1 MIHIGRYQLL
11 TAIRSTPHGMVLQ
24 DSEGD
29 DVLLPKKYV
38 PEGLAPG
45 DDVEVFIYTDSED
58 WPVATTQK
66 PKAILGEFA
75 YLQVKEVVPF
85 GAFLDWGLDKDLLA
99 PFAEQSKK
107 MERGKYYLVY
117 LLLDEQT
124 DRLIASSKLNK
135 FLETENIEL
144 EESQEVD
151 LLIGSQTDI
160 GYNAVINNRYRGLL
174 YKSDLFRPVQPGDHT
189 TGYVKTIRP
198 DKKIDL
204 TLQKP
209 GYAHVE
215 PNAEK
220 ILQLLKKNNGFLD
233 LHDKSSPEEIT
244 ARLQMSKKTF
254 KKAIGALY
262 KQRLIRIGED
272 GVYLVGE
279 ERGDV

>member
-1 MIHIGRYQLL
+1 MIEIGKYNTL
-11 TAIRSTPHGMVLQ
+11 TAARRIVHGMVLV
-24 DSEGD
+24 DEEGD
-29 DVLLPKKYV
+29 DVLLPKKFV
-38 PEGLAPG
+38 PEELEPE
-45 DDVEVFIYTDSED
+45 DTIEVFVYTDSED
-58 WPVATTQK
+58 WPVATTQR
-66 PKAILGEFA
+66 PKAILGQFA

-107 MERGKYYLVY
+107 MERGKGYLVY

-124 DRLIASSKLNK
+124 GRMIASSKLNK

-144 EESQEVD
+144 EEKQEVE
-151 LLIGSQTDI
+151 LLIGPQTDI
-160 GYNAVINNRYRGLL
+160 GYNAIINHRYRGLL
-174 YKSDLFRPVQPGDHT
+174 YKSDLFRTVQPGDQCK
-189 TGYVKTIRP
+189 GYVKTIRP

-204 TLQKP
+204 SLRQP

-220 ILQLLKKNNGFLD
+220 ILQLLEKNNGFLG
-233 LHDKSSPEEIT
+233 LHDKSAPEEIT

-262 KQRLIRIGED
+262 KQKLVRIEED
-272 GVYLVGE
+272 GVYLAESSAGI
-279 ERGDV
+279 

>member
-1 MIHIGRYQLL
+1 MILIGRYQLL

-24 DSEGD
+24 DAEED
-29 DVLLPKKYV
+29 DVLLPQKYV

-45 DDVEVFIYTDSED
+45 DEIEVFVYTDSED

-66 PKAILGEFA
+66 PKAALHEFA
-75 YLQVKEVVPF
+75 FLQVKEVAPF

-107 MERGKYYLVY
+107 MERGKHYLVY

-124 DRLIASSKLNK
+124 DRLIASSKLSK

-144 EESQEVD
+144 GEGQEVD
-151 LLIGSQTDI
+151 LLIGPQTDI
-160 GYNAVINNRYRGLL
+160 GYNAIINNRYRGLL
-174 YKSDLFRPVQPGDHT
+174 YKSDLFRPVQAGERT
-189 TGYVKTIRP
+189 KAYVKTIRP

-220 ILQLLKKNNGFLD
+220 ILQILKKNNGFLG
-233 LHDKSSPEEIT
+233 LHDKSDPEEVST
-244 ARLQMSKKTF
+244 RLQMSKKTF

-262 KQRLIRIGED
+262 KQRLIRIEED

-279 ERGDV
+279 EGG

>member
-1 MIHIGRYQLL
+1 MIQIGRYQLL

-24 DSEGD
+24 DAEGD
-29 DVLLPKKYV
+29 DVLLPKKYS
-38 PEGLAPG
+38 PESLAPG
-45 DDVEVFIYTDSED
+45 DEIDVFVYTDSED

-117 LLLDEQT
+117 LMLDEQT
-124 DRLIASSKLNK
+124 DRLIASSKLSK

-144 EESQEVD
+144 SEGQEVD
-151 LLIGSQTDI
+151 LLIGPQTDI
-160 GYNAVINNRYRGLL
+160 GYNAIINNRYRGLL
-174 YKSDLFRPVQPGDHT
+174 YKSDLFRPVQPGGRT
-189 TGYVKTIRP
+189 KGYVKTIRP

-220 ILQLLKKNNGFLD
+220 ILQLLEKNNGFLD
-233 LHDKSSPEEIT
+233 LHDKSNPAEIT
-244 ARLQMSKKTF
+244 ARLHMSKKTF

-262 KQRLIRIGED
+262 KQRLIRIEED
-272 GVYLVGE
+272 GVYLVG
-279 ERGDV
+279 DV